1 MVRAWFDVAAITE
14 GARCVRCRGK
24 QRVVRMTTPEIK
36 PAKVCYVFAALALLA
51 GLGLLIAGCHP
62 LSPPL
67 TERETQ
73 CAGCMS
79 GSCSLELAACDSDNS
94 CECVRRCHAT
104 PQPLM
109 HADLWCPKVCHGRS
123 RIYNAQVACMDAH
136 CADVCSQ

>member
-1 MVRAWFDVAAITE
+1 MFLNPTASIDDEAV
-14 GARCVRCRGK
+14 K
-24 QRVVRMTTPEIK
+24 
-36 PAKVCYVFAALALLA
+36 AALRDPKGKPTEA
-51 GLGLLIAGCHP
+51 
-62 LSPPL
+62 
-67 TERETQ
+67 ERETQ